1 MADWAF
7 TVRKELAT
15 SKAIRTHKFGLNQ
28 FVIGKPAW
36 EAYLKGD
43 EKNPKRALAKAKALV
58 LAEVKKQRGGARC
71 PREPVFPPRV
81 RRPGGG

>member
-7 TVRKELAT
+7 TVRNQLAT
-15 SKAIRTHKFGLNQ
+15 SKAIRTNTFGLQQ

-43 EKNPKRALAKAKALV
+43 EKDPKKALAKARDLV
-58 LAEVKKQRGGARC
+58 LAEVKKQKNK
-71 PREPVFPPRV
+71 
-81 RRPGGG
+81 